1 MGSKIGIIAILVAPR
16 LLMQALLRLWT
27 SAGASAFSLRFENKY
42 VMSFSHHGK
51 GFLDDHIDGFEI
63 GRLDNDIP

>member
-1 MGSKIGIIAILVAPR
+1 ML
-16 LLMQALLRLWT
+16 ALLRLCT
-27 SAGASAFSLRFENKY
+27 SAGASAFSWRIESEY

-51 GFLDDHIDGFEI
+51 GFLDEHMDAFEN